1 MINDNK
7 MNIDQTIKRIY
18 SLYIDIKTKE
28 FDELK
33 KDIMMDDIKNLYVMV
48 KALGTQNESII
59 NEKHKEILKDIK
71 PISLDLDTNDTTQNE
86 AITIST
92 SIEHKS
98 ETNHIEPKN
107 EENTFEFS
115 FDNEAT
121 QIIKD
126 EAPLSIPEAKDIV
139 AEPESDQ
146 NKKSFFSSGAIQ
158 DYLNKDEAP
167 KKEIYDYLDL
177 NTRIGLVEKFF
188 KGNSIELS
196 ECLMKMNSKSSKM
209 ECIEILKNYQTK
221 YGIDSNE
228 EIYQTFMELLDRK
241 YS

>member
-1 MINDNK
+1 MSDNK

-33 KDIMMDDIKNLYVMV
+33 KDILMDDIKNLYVMV
-48 KALGTQNESII
+48 KALGTQNEAII
-59 NEKHKEILKDIK
+59 NEKHKEILKDIE
-71 PISLDLDTNDTTQNE
+71 PVTIELDTNSSIQNE
-86 AITIST
+86 ELSTLSSTEKKTETIIS
-92 SIEHKS
+92 
-98 ETNHIEPKN
+98 EPKN

-121 QIIKD
+121 
-126 EAPLSIPEAKDIV
+126 SIEKEEEPQPVSEVKEIV
-139 AEPESDQ
+139 NETESDQ
-146 NKKSFFSSGAIQ
+146 TKKSFFSSGAIQ

-196 ECLMKMNSKSSKM
+196 ECLMKMNNKSSKI

-221 YGIDSNE
+221 YGIDSKE

>member
-1 MINDNK
+1 

-59 NEKHKEILKDIK
+59 NEKHREIL
-71 PISLDLDTNDTTQNE
+71 ND
-86 AITIST
+86 
-92 SIEHKS
+92 
-98 ETNHIEPKN
+98 IEPVAIEIDTETRLEEEPSIVMQEEISEPNTEIKN
-107 EENTFEFS
+107 EDSAFEFS
-115 FDNEAT
+115 FAEEVSPDEIKEENNPEITKEEVSKEVEANDT
-121 QIIKD
+121 
-126 EAPLSIPEAKDIV
+126 
-139 AEPESDQ
+139 
-146 NKKSFFSSGAIQ
+146 KKSFFSSGAIQ

-196 ECLMKMNSKSSKM
+196 ECLMKMNSKTSKM
-209 ECIEILKNYQTK
+209 ECIEILKNYQTR
-221 YGIDSNE
+221 YGIDSKE

-241 YS
+241 FS

>member
-1 MINDNK
+1 MSNNM

-59 NEKHKEILKDIK
+59 NEKHREIL
-71 PISLDLDTNDTTQNE
+71 ND
-86 AITIST
+86 
-92 SIEHKS
+92 
-98 ETNHIEPKN
+98 IEPVAIEIDTETRLEEEPSIVKQEEISVPNTEIKN
-107 EENTFEFS
+107 EDSAFEFS
-115 FDNEAT
+115 FAEEVSPDE
-121 QIIKD
+121 IK
-126 EAPLSIPEAKDIV
+126 EENNPEITKEEVSKEVETNDT
-139 AEPESDQ
+139 
-146 NKKSFFSSGAIQ
+146 KKSFFSSGAIQ

-196 ECLMKMNSKSSKM
+196 ECLMKMNSKTSKM
-209 ECIEILKNYQTK
+209 ECIEILKNYQTR
-221 YGIDSNE
+221 YGIDSKE

-241 YS
+241 FS

>member
-1 MINDNK
+1 MMSDNK

-33 KDIMMDDIKNLYVMV
+33 KDILMDDIKNLYVMV

-59 NEKHKEILKDIK
+59 NEKHREILNDIEPVAIDIDTEKETRLEEEPSIVKQEEISVPNTEIKNEDSAFELSFIEEVVSPAEIKEENK
-71 PISLDLDTNDTTQNE
+71 PEITKEEVSKEVEANDT
-86 AITIST
+86 
-92 SIEHKS
+92 
-98 ETNHIEPKN
+98 
-107 EENTFEFS
+107 
-115 FDNEAT
+115 
-121 QIIKD
+121 
-126 EAPLSIPEAKDIV
+126 
-139 AEPESDQ
+139 
-146 NKKSFFSSGAIQ
+146 KKSFFSSGAIQ

-196 ECLMKMNSKSSKM
+196 ECLMKMNSKTSKM
-209 ECIEILKNYQTK
+209 ECIEILKNYQTR
-221 YGIDSNE
+221 YGIDKKE
-228 EIYQTFMELLDRK
+228 EIYQTFVELLDRK
-241 YS
+241 FS

>member
-1 MINDNK
+1 MSNNM

-59 NEKHKEILKDIK
+59 NEKHREILNDIEPVDIDINIEK
-71 PISLDLDTNDTTQNE
+71 E
-86 AITIST
+86 T
-92 SIEHKS
+92 SIE
-98 ETNHIEPKN
+98 EPTIVKQEEISVPNTEIKN
-107 EENTFEFS
+107 EDSAFEFS
-115 FDNEAT
+115 FEEEVTPIEIKEESKPEITKEDVSKEVEANDT
-121 QIIKD
+121 
-126 EAPLSIPEAKDIV
+126 
-139 AEPESDQ
+139 
-146 NKKSFFSSGAIQ
+146 KKSFFSSGAIQ

-196 ECLMKMNSKSSKM
+196 ECLMKMNSKTSKM
-209 ECIEILKNYQTK
+209 ECIEILKNYQTR
-221 YGIDSNE
+221 YGIDSKE

-241 YS
+241 FS

>member
-1 MINDNK
+1 

-18 SLYIDIKTKE
+18 SLYIDIKTNE

-48 KALGTQNESII
+48 KNLGTQNESII
-59 NEKHKEILKDIK
+59 NEKHREILNDIK
-71 PISLDLDTNDTTQNE
+71 IVPIETNEIQEESNE
-86 AITIST
+86 VIDST
-92 SIEHKS
+92 LSIENEIATIEHNID
-98 ETNHIEPKN
+98 ETSA
-107 EENTFEFS
+107 FEFS
-115 FDNEAT
+115 FEEDIKVEESKEDDNINSKTE
-121 QIIKD
+121 
-126 EAPLSIPEAKDIV
+126 V
-139 AEPESDQ
+139 ES
-146 NKKSFFSSGAIQ
+146 NITNENKEIKKSFFNSGAIQ

-196 ECLMKMNSKSSKM
+196 ECLMKMNNKTSKI
-209 ECIEILKNYQTK
+209 ECIEILKHYQSK
-221 YGIDSNE
+221 YGIDNKD

-241 YS
+241 FS

>member
-1 MINDNK
+1 

-59 NEKHKEILKDIK
+59 NEKHREIL
-71 PISLDLDTNDTTQNE
+71 ND
-86 AITIST
+86 
-92 SIEHKS
+92 
-98 ETNHIEPKN
+98 IEPVAIEIDTETRLEEEPSIVKQEEISVPNTEIKN
-107 EENTFEFS
+107 EDSAFEFS
-115 FDNEAT
+115 FAEEVSPDE
-121 QIIKD
+121 IK
-126 EAPLSIPEAKDIV
+126 EENNPEITKEEVSKEVETNDT
-139 AEPESDQ
+139 
-146 NKKSFFSSGAIQ
+146 KKSFFSSGAIQ

-196 ECLMKMNSKSSKM
+196 ECLMKMNSKTSKM
-209 ECIEILKNYQTK
+209 ECIEILKNYQTR
-221 YGIDSNE
+221 YGIDSKE

-241 YS
+241 FS

>member
-1 MINDNK
+1 

-59 NEKHKEILKDIK
+59 NEKHTEILNDIEPVDIDINIEK
-71 PISLDLDTNDTTQNE
+71 E
-86 AITIST
+86 T
-92 SIEHKS
+92 SIE
-98 ETNHIEPKN
+98 EPTIVKQEEISVPNTEIKN
-107 EENTFEFS
+107 EDSAFEFS
-115 FDNEAT
+115 FEEEVTPIEIKEESKPEITKEDVSKEVEANDT
-121 QIIKD
+121 
-126 EAPLSIPEAKDIV
+126 
-139 AEPESDQ
+139 
-146 NKKSFFSSGAIQ
+146 KKSFFSSGAIQ

-196 ECLMKMNSKSSKM
+196 ECLMKMNSKTSKM
-209 ECIEILKNYQTK
+209 ECIEILKNYQTR
-221 YGIDSNE
+221 YGIDSKE

-241 YS
+241 FS

>member
-1 MINDNK
+1 MSDNK

-71 PISLDLDTNDTTQNE
+71 PVYIELDTNSSIQNE
-86 AITIST
+86 ELSSLSSLEKKTETIIS
-92 SIEHKS
+92 
-98 ETNHIEPKN
+98 EPKN

-121 QIIKD
+121 
-126 EAPLSIPEAKDIV
+126 SIVKKEEPQPV
-139 AEPESDQ
+139 AEVKEMVNETESDQ
-146 NKKSFFSSGAIQ
+146 TKKSFYSSGAIQ

-221 YGIDSNE
+221 YGIDSKE

>member
-1 MINDNK
+1 MSDNK

-33 KDIMMDDIKNLYVMV
+33 KDILMDDIKNLYVMV
-48 KALGTQNESII
+48 KALGTQNEAII
-59 NEKHKEILKDIK
+59 NEKHKEILKDIE
-71 PISLDLDTNDTTQNE
+71 PVTIELDTNSSIQNE
-86 AITIST
+86 ELSTLSSTEKKTETIIS
-92 SIEHKS
+92 
-98 ETNHIEPKN
+98 EPKN

-121 QIIKD
+121 
-126 EAPLSIPEAKDIV
+126 SIEKEEEPQPVSEVKEIV
-139 AEPESDQ
+139 NETESDQ
-146 NKKSFFSSGAIQ
+146 TKKSFFSSGAIQ

-196 ECLMKMNSKSSKM
+196 ECLMKMNSKSSKI
-209 ECIEILKNYQTK
+209 ECIEILKNYQNK
-221 YGIDSNE
+221 YGIDSKE

>member
-1 MINDNK
+1 

-33 KDIMMDDIKNLYVMV
+33 KDIMMDDIKNLYVMI

-59 NEKHKEILKDIK
+59 NEKHREILNDIEPVDIDINIEK
-71 PISLDLDTNDTTQNE
+71 E
-86 AITIST
+86 T
-92 SIEHKS
+92 SIE
-98 ETNHIEPKN
+98 EPTIVKQEEISVPNTEIKN
-107 EENTFEFS
+107 EDSAFEFS
-115 FDNEAT
+115 FEEEVTPVEIKEESKPEITKEDVSKEVEANDT
-121 QIIKD
+121 
-126 EAPLSIPEAKDIV
+126 
-139 AEPESDQ
+139 
-146 NKKSFFSSGAIQ
+146 KKSFFSSGAIQ

-196 ECLMKMNSKSSKM
+196 ECLMKMNSKTSKM
-209 ECIEILKNYQTK
+209 ECIEILKNYQTS
-221 YGIDSNE
+221 YGIDSKE

-241 YS
+241 FS